1 MKVFYSRVST
11 QEQNEARQTEAAKA
25 QEAERIFLDKASGKN
40 AERKALKEMLA
51 FVRDGD
57 VVIVS
62 DISRLAR
69 NTADLLKIVE
79 QLNSKGVEFVSLKE
93 AIDTRTPQGKF
104 MLTVFGA
111 IAELERANI
120 LQRQAEGI
128 AEAKKAGV
136 YKGRKKM
143 ELDEKKF
150 GSMVNEWKA
159 GERTA
164 VSIQKAFGISAPT
177 FYKKVKEFNL

>member
-150 GSMVNEWKA
+150 RSMVNEWKA